1 MTEQGAAAT
10 PQGAWRTQLSAG
22 QTPQGAVLREDPFAP
37 LVIDRESSR
46 ADSGA
51 PPQSPARIFW
61 RQLRKSP
68 LAIVGGAILVMFY
81 LLAIFAPLVAPYS
94 EEEMDRQRYFHPP
107 HTIRWVDSGGSLHL
121 RPFIRQTRLANPSAF
136 RYEEVETQERPIR
149 FFVRGAEYT
158 VLGLFSS
165 NVHLFGVDD
174 GRIYLLGTDSF
185 GRDEFS
191 RLLFGGQVSL
201 TVGLVGILISFSLG
215 LLLGGVSG
223 YFGGLTDSVIMRSTE
238 LLLSIPSLYLIIA
251 LRAVFPID
259 LPSQQVYLGIVA
271 ILAFIGWA
279 GLARVIRGLVLSI
292 RRNEYVTAAEAL
304 GVSRLRIITRHIL
317 PNTWSF
323 VIVAA
328 TISVPGYILGE
339 VVLSFL
345 GVGVQEPASSWGN
358 MLNQARSIRA
368 LTSFPWLLYVPGL
381 AIFLTVMA
389 FNFLGDGLRD
399 ALDPRR
405 VTGAKQ

>member
-1 MTEQGAAAT
+1 MTDGILQRDADGT
-10 PQGAWRTQLSAG
+10 PTLARL
-22 QTPQGAVLREDPFAP
+22 DPFAP
-37 LVIDRESSR
+37 LTVDRESSR
-46 ADSGA
+46 ADSA
-51 PPQSPARIFW
+51 TPPQSPARIFW
-61 RQLRKSP
+61 RELKKSP
-68 LAIVGGAILVMFY
+68 LAIAGGAVLVLFY
-81 LLAIFAPLVAPYS
+81 LLAVLAPMIAPYS
-94 EEEMDRQRYFHPP
+94 QEEMDRRRYFHPP
-107 HTIRWVDSGGSLHL
+107 HSIHWVDSAGSLHF
-121 RPFIRQTRLANPSAF
+121 RPFVRDTRLANAAAF
-136 RYEEVETQERPIR
+136 RYEEEPTRELPIR
-149 FFVRGAEYT
+149 FFVRASDYT
-158 VLGLFSS
+158 ILGLFHS
-165 NVHLFGVDD
+165 NVHLFGVDA
-174 GRIYLLGTDSF
+174 GRIFLLGTDSF

-191 RLLFGGQVSL
+191 RLLYGGQVSL

-215 LLLGGVSG
+215 LLLGGISG
-223 YFGGLTDSVIMRSTE
+223 YFGGMTDSVIMRSTE

-304 GVSRLRIITRHIL
+304 GVSRFRIITRHIL

-381 AIFLTVMA
+381 AIFMTVMA

-405 VTGAKQ
+405 VTGGKS

>member
-1 MTEQGAAAT
+1 MTEVPLERGAADIAT
-10 PQGAWRTQLSAG
+10 LQRL
-22 QTPQGAVLREDPFAP
+22 AVDDPFGT
-37 LVIDRESSR
+37 LVLDRDSSR
-46 ADSGA
+46 ADTA
-51 PPQSPARIFW
+51 VPPESPARIFW
-61 RQLRKSP
+61 RHLKKSP
-68 LAIVGGAILVMFY
+68 LAITGGAVLLVFY
-81 LLAIFAPLVAPYS
+81 FLAIVAPFVAPYS
-94 EEEMDRQRYFHPP
+94 EEEMDRRRYFHPP
-107 HTIRWVDSGGSLHL
+107 HTLHFVDHTGDVHL
-121 RPFIRQTRLANPSAF
+121 RPLVRETRLANPSAF
-136 RYEEVETQERPIR
+136 RYEEIDSDEHPVR
-149 FFVRGAEYT
+149 FFVRGAEYRI
-158 VLGLFSS
+158 LGVFSS
-165 NVHLFGVDD
+165 NVHLFGVEN

-191 RLLFGGQVSL
+191 RLLYGGQISL
-201 TVGLVGILISFSLG
+201 TVGLVGILISFTLG
-215 LLLGGVSG
+215 LLLGGISG
-223 YFGGLTDSVIMRSTE
+223 YFGGMTDSVIMRTTE

-259 LPSQQVYLGIVA
+259 LPSQQVYLGIIA

-304 GVSRLRIITRHIL
+304 GVSRFRIITRHIL
-317 PNTWSF
+317 PNTLSF

-328 TISVPGYILGE
+328 TVSVPQYILSE

-405 VTGAKQ
+405 VTGSRS

>member
-1 MTEQGAAAT
+1 MTEA
-10 PQGAWRTQLSAG
+10 R
-22 QTPQGAVLREDPFAP
+22 DPLAP
-37 LVIDRESSR
+37 LVIDPIESR
-46 ADSGA
+46 ADSAA
-51 PPQSPARIFW
+51 PPESPTRIFW
-61 RQLRKSP
+61 RQLQHSP
-68 LAIVGGAILVMFY
+68 IAIAGGSVLVLFYVLAI
-81 LLAIFAPLVAPYS
+81 LAPFVAPYA
-94 EEEMDRQRYFHPP
+94 EDEMDRRRYFHPP
-107 HTIRWVDSGGSLHL
+107 HALHFVDAAGSFHL
-121 RPFIRQTRLANPSAF
+121 RPFIRQTTLANPSAF
-136 RYEEVETQERPIR
+136 RYDEVHDQERPLR
-149 FFVRGAEYT
+149 FFVRGSEYT
-158 VLGLFSS
+158 ILGVLTS
-165 NVHLFGVDD
+165 NIHLFGVDND
-174 GRIYLLGTDSF
+174 RIYLLGTDSF

-191 RLLFGGQVSL
+191 RLLYGGQVSL
-201 TVGLVGILISFSLG
+201 TVGLVGILISFTLG
-215 LLLGGVSG
+215 LLLGGISG
-223 YFGGLTDSVIMRSTE
+223 YFGGMTDSVIMRSTE

-304 GVSRLRIITRHIL
+304 GVSRFRIITRHIL

-368 LTSFPWLLYVPGL
+368 LTSFPWLLYVPGI

-405 VTGAKQ
+405 VTGGRS

>member
-1 MTEQGAAAT
+1 MTEGLHHDRPSLT
-10 PQGAWRTQLSAG
+10 PAQ
-22 QTPQGAVLREDPFAP
+22 
-37 LVIDRESSR
+37 
-46 ADSGA
+46 
-51 PPQSPARIFW
+51 IFW
-61 RQLRKSP
+61 RQIRKSP
-68 LAIVGGAILVMFY
+68 LAIAGGGLLAFFY
-81 LLAIFAPLVAPYS
+81 GLAIFAPFVAPYTQ
-94 EEEMDRQRYFHPP
+94 EQMDRQRYFHPP
-107 HTIRWVDSGGSLHL
+107 QVLHWTDAQGRFRL
-121 RPFIRQTRLANPSAF
+121 VPLVRATRLADPGAF
-136 RYEEVETQERPIR
+136 RYDEISGEERPLR
-149 FFVRGAEYT
+149 FFVRGDSYT
-158 VLGLFSS
+158 LLGIFTS
-165 NVHLFGVDD
+165 NRHLFGVDSP
-174 GRIYLLGTDSF
+174 GRLYLMGTDSF
-185 GRDEFS
+185 GRDQFS
-191 RLLFGGQVSL
+191 RLLYGSQISL
-201 TVGLVGILISFSLG
+201 TVGVVGIAISFTLG
-215 LLLGGVSG
+215 LLLGGISG
-223 YFGGLTDSVIMRSTE
+223 YFGGWIDTVIMRASE

-292 RRNEYVTAAEAL
+292 RRNEFVTAAEAL
-304 GVSRLRIITRHIL
+304 GVSRFRIITRHIL

-328 TISVPGYILGE
+328 TVSIPGYILGE

-345 GVGVQEPASSWGN
+345 GVGVQEPAASWGN

-368 LTSFPWLLYVPGL
+368 LTSFPWLLYVPAT

-405 VTGAKQ
+405 ISGPQA